1 MGRGGWVAPG
11 VFIDPT
17 AGANKKA
24 QLRPLCYYSGLIKC
38 LKNRFTDG
46 HNLIPYSSLFM
57 FLGQVFRTCYSWAY
71 IYIIHC
77 F

>member
-24 QLRPLCYYSGLIKC
+24 QLRPL
-38 LKNRFTDG
+38 F
-46 HNLIPYSSLFM
+46 
-57 FLGQVFRTCYSWAY
+57 
-71 IYIIHC
+71 IILDSYNV
-77 F
+77 